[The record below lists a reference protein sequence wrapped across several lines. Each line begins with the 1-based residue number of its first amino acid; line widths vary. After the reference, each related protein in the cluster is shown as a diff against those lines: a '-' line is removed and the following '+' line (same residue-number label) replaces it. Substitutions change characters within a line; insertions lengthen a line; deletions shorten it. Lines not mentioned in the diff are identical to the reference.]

1 MVKLTRKYKKRT
13 LKKYGKKTHSK
24 KQSKN
29 KRRNGKKTRKRHLK
43 KKKGGDGKNTMPI
56 RENYQSAKE
65 FFEAY
70 QEFRRKQAEKFNIEP
85 TSNSKKMKSLE
96 NCENVQNNNDNEIG
110 EIEKD
115 EYVFKFK
122 FQTNGTNNDKIYCY
136 SESQMKHTLNNLTN
150 IQSKWSNKENIRD
163 NDNIDEQEKLRRQQG
178 YGSECQIANP
188 IEYFNNIFD
197 DENEMKNINEIDDS
211 DGKNNFR
218 GRYLYWNSIINVRT
232 WISEE
237 GVKVINDNRGKPG
250 FFVLKKQ
257 DHQTIIG
264 NLFNVFGIGMI
275 HGQKPGEFIHDIE
288 FIPENNDTPNIRVC
302 SLLNKYELTWK
313 YSLLWNTYYDSPVVD
328 DLNTSNLEQ
337 SFNGTNG
344 AYDPNDDSFASSV
357 YPDDDP
363 EIAGQLFE
371 NEHSPDDDI
380 VGINL
385 FGVWGNESTN
395 SSNRRNVE
403 SYGDNRMTLSELDT
417 SDIHTTPPI
426 TSGPSQ
432 ESETPRGQFPNYWD
446 NSDNTP
452 SETPTNTIS
461 QYANTF
467 EPYNTP

>member
-13 LKKYGKKTHSK
+13 LKKHSKKVHSK

-43 KKKGGDGKNTMPI
+43 KKKGGEGGNTMPKK
-56 RENYQSAKE
+56 EDYQSNKD
-65 FFEAY
+65 FFDAI
-70 QEFRRKQAEKFNIEP
+70 QEFRRKQAEKFNSGP
-85 TSNSKKMKSLE
+85 TSTSKKMKTLE
-96 NCENVQNNNDNEIG
+96 TCENVQNNNDNEIG

-122 FQTNGTNNDKIYCY
+122 FQRDGTTNDKIYCY
-136 SESQMKHTLNNLTN
+136 SESQMKHSLNNLTN

-163 NDNIDEQEKLRRQQG
+163 DDDIDEQERLRRQEG

-188 IEYFNNIFD
+188 IDYFNNIFD
-197 DENEMKNINEIDDS
+197 DDNEMKNTDEIDDS
-211 DGKNNFR
+211 NGYR

-250 FFVLKKQ
+250 YFVLKKQ
-257 DHQTIIG
+257 DQQTIIG

-288 FIPENNDTPNIRVC
+288 FIPENNDTPTIKVC

-313 YSLLWNTYYDSPVVD
+313 YSLIWSTYYDSPHVD
-328 DLNTSNLEQ
+328 DLDTSNLDQ
-337 SFNGTNG
+337 SFDMGT
-344 AYDPNDDSFASSV
+344 YDPNDDSFASSI
-357 YPDDDP
+357 YLDDSRG
-363 EIAGQLFE
+363 IAGQLFE

-385 FGVWGNESTN
+385 FGDDDDDDDSTT
-395 SSNRRNVE
+395 RRNVT
-403 SYGDNRMTLSELDT
+403 SYGSNQPMTLSELDT
-417 SDIHTTPPI
+417 SNISTPPLTTPPM
-426 TSGPSQ
+426 
-432 ESETPRGQFPNYWD
+432 TPPM
-446 NSDNTP
+446 TP
-452 SETPTNTIS
+452 PTTTMS
-461 QYANTF
+461 SR
-467 EPYNTP
+467 